1 MYAILDIETT
11 GGKYNEE
18 GITEIAIYQHNGQI
32 VTDQFISLVN
42 PERPIQPFVE
52 KLTGINSKML
62 RNAPRFFEVA
72 KRIIQIT
79 ENCLIVAHNT
89 DFDYRILRTEFK
101 RLGYNFEKNS
111 LCTVSLS
118 QELLP
123 DMESYKLGKLVRS
136 LGIPISD
143 RHRAQGDALATV
155 KLFELLLEKDS
166 GKEILKSQIKALH
179 AHQVPSKYLSII
191 EELPTATGVYYLHNA
206 VGDVL
211 YIGKSNN
218 IQKRVRT
225 HLTGTDRKSKK
236 IQKKLHKVN
245 FETTGSELIA
255 LLKEQHEIKK
265 NQPQINKDGRYR
277 LYPMGIKIDQETDYH
292 QLILEQVRNDRE
304 YLVVFKNS
312 RVAKHLMIQW
322 IEDHQ
327 LCHKHSSLQDSDG
340 ACFAYKN
347 DQCKGAC
354 LEQESPESYNERL
367 SQLQD
372 KNNYPHDH
380 FLMIGIGRK
389 DGEYSFIYIDN
400 QCFKGYGFYELN
412 HQIKNKEKI
421 LNRMIAMEDNSDC
434 RALILSHIKKNKF
447 RKLIPLGITEINTQ

>member
-18 GITEIAIYQHNGQI
+18 GITEIAIYQHDGLQ

-42 PERPIQPFVE
+42 PERAIQPFVE
-52 KLTGINSKML
+52 KLTGINGQML
-62 RNAPRFFEVA
+62 RNAPRFFEIA
-72 KRIIQIT
+72 KRIIEIT

-101 RLGYNFEKNS
+101 RLGYNFERNS

-118 QELLP
+118 QQLLP

-143 RHRAQGDALATV
+143 RHRAQGDAMATV

-166 GKEILKSQIKALH
+166 NKQILKSQIKALH
-179 AHQVPSKYLSII
+179 THQVPSKYLSII

-211 YIGKSNN
+211 YIGKSKN

-225 HLTGTDRKSKK
+225 HLTGTDRKSKT

-277 LYPMGIKIDQETDYH
+277 LYPMGIRIDEETRYH
-292 QLILEQVRNDRE
+292 QLVLEQVRNSRD
-304 YLVVFKNS
+304 YLVVFKNG
-312 RVAKHLMIQW
+312 RVAKHIMTQW
-322 IEDHQ
+322 IEAHQ
-327 LCHKHSSLQDSDG
+327 LCHNHSSLQDSDG

-347 DQCKGAC
+347 NQCKGAC
-354 LEQESPESYNERL
+354 LEEEDPQSYNQRL
-367 SQLQD
+367 HQIQN
-372 KNNYPHDH
+372 KNNYPHDD
-380 FLMIGIGRK
+380 FLMIETGRK
-389 DGEYSFIYIDN
+389 DGEYSFIYIEN
-400 QCFKGYGFYELN
+400 QSFKGYGYYDLN
-412 HQIKNKEKI
+412 HQINSKEKI

-434 RALILSHIKKNKF
+434 RALILAHIKKNKF
-447 RKLIPLGITEINTQ
+447 RKLIPLGETEVNSH